1 MEGGEVV
8 YRVDYYEEPT
18 NLNGIYINAI
28 EQTREN
34 VAGCGERNWATSIT
48 FYDKI
53 IHGYNP

>member
-1 MEGGEVV
+1 MAGREGRGWGGEVV

-34 VAGCGERNWATSIT
+34 VAGCGER
-48 FYDKI
+48 K
-53 IHGYNP
+53 